1 VFAVILHS
9 LVQFVHLMN
18 HFDKIVDNLDVVY
31 FLVLCNWS
39 LLVLLSLYQSIVNAR
54 TLWKVKKFAESYG
67 HGDLGEEGAKVEFGG
82 FSLCWL
88 GPLWYFFCKPYL
100 VIELRE

>member
-1 VFAVILHS
+1 VFAVILYS

-39 LLVLLSLYQSIVNAR
+39 LLVLLSVYQSIVNAR
-54 TLWKVKKFAESYG
+54 TLWKMKKFTESYG
-67 HGDLGEEGAKVEFGG
+67 YGDLGEEGAKVEFGG

-88 GPLWYFFCKPYL
+88 GPLWYFFCKH
-100 VIELRE
+100 